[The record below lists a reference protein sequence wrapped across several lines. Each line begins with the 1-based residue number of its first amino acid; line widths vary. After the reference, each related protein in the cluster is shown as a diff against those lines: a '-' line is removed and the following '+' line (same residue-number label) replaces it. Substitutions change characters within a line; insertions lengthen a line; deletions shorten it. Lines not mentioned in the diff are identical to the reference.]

1 MGLGKTFVGSEKMMS
16 LDARV
21 NLVICQKSKVDD
33 WLDHFELYRDDYH
46 NANVLY
52 DLTDK
57 KGLEAFLYVASD
69 DSDTRR
75 VIGVINYDLIFRRMQ
90 LLELKDFTLMLDESS
105 LIQNVKAKRTK
116 AVLKMQPKNVIL
128 LSGTPTS
135 GKYENLWTQCHLL
148 GWDIT
153 YQLYQKQYINWTNI
167 EVGGAVHKIVDKD
180 DPYKN
185 VERLKRKIRSH
196 GAVFLKTEEC
206 FDLPQQI
213 FTDVTVESSKEY
225 KRFVK
230 SHIVTVEDTDV
241 VGDTTLTQMLGEREL
256 CGMYSSAKL
265 QAFADI
271 LDSTSDRLI
280 VFYNFDKELAKLIAV
295 AEEHERPISQ
305 VNGHVKDLTA
315 YEDEAD
321 SVTFIQ
327 YQAGAMGLNLQKA
340 DKIVYFTLP
349 LQSELFEQSKKRIHR
364 IGQTRTCFYYL
375 MICKGSIEE
384 RIKQT
389 LELRRDFTDEL
400 FRETQT

>member
-21 NLVICQKSKVDD
+21 NLIICQKSKVND

-57 KGLEAFLYVASD
+57 KGLEAFLNVASD

-75 VIGVINYDLIFRRMQ
+75 VIGVINYDLIFRRKQ
-90 LLELKDFTLMLDESS
+90 LLKLKDFTLMLDESS

-116 AVLKMQPKNVIL
+116 AVLKMQPRNVIL

-153 YQLYQKQYINWTNI
+153 DELYQKQYINWTNI

-185 VERLKRKIRSH
+185 VERLKSKIREH

-225 KRFVK
+225 RRFVK
-230 SHIVTVEDTDV
+230 SHIVTIEDTDI

-280 VFYNFDKELAKLIAV
+280 IFYNFDRELAKLIAV

-364 IGQTRTCFYYL
+364 IGQTKTCFYYL

>member
-57 KGLEAFLYVASD
+57 KGLEAFLNVASD

-75 VIGVINYDLIFRRMQ
+75 VIGVINYDLIFRRKQ
-90 LLELKDFTLMLDESS
+90 LLKLKDFTLMLDESS

-116 AVLKMQPKNVIL
+116 AVLKMQPRNVIL

-153 YQLYQKQYINWTNI
+153 DELYQKQYINWTNI

-185 VERLKRKIRSH
+185 VERLKSKIREH

-225 KRFVK
+225 RRFVK
-230 SHIVTVEDTDV
+230 SHIVTIEDTDI

-280 VFYNFDKELAKLIAV
+280 IFYNFDRELAKLIAV

-364 IGQTRTCFYYL
+364 IGQTKTCFYYL